1 MTYCTTQ
8 DVTERVGDDVSHVAL
23 TATVIAVTQTLDTTL
38 SSWTIAHFPVHRVA
52 AQHIRGGDLHRR
64 SFTRYVRIVLGQKA
78 AGPND
83 PEGAITVEIRQV

>member
-1 MTYCTTQ
+1 MMSLTLP
-8 DVTERVGDDVSHVAL
+8 L

-38 SSWTIAHFPVHRVA
+38 SSWTIAHFPVH
-52 AQHIRGGDLHRR
+52 GDLHRR

>member
-1 MTYCTTQ
+1 MWLKELVMMSLTLP
-8 DVTERVGDDVSHVAL
+8 L